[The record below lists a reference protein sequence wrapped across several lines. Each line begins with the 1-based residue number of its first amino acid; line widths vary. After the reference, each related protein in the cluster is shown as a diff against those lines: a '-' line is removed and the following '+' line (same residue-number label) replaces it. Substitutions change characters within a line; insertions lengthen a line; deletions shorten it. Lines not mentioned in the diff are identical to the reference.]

1 MKLNIVI
8 VLYNKAICQSKTVN
22 SLLDNIDSFFN
33 TEITVCIWNNGP
45 SSIRDEVAAFIDSQT
60 FKNFVVCENLS
71 NSPLSFVYNSMLN
84 EECANIYFDD
94 DTFVTQEYVL
104 SVNDFMKGDRE
115 VFLPS
120 IVSLNQRRY
129 PKVNKVAGDF
139 NGELSELSV
148 VSILSGLLIKE
159 DTIRRLKCKFG
170 DVFDHRFNIY
180 GVDTTLFYRL
190 KSINFDRYY
199 VGGILE
205 HDLSGVSAGGA
216 QYISMFRVRER
227 LWDFTLQ
234 TIFYRKLG
242 ALLGLI
248 QFLKTYKSRLTISF
262 VFEVFVKALFYMG
275 HPNTKKKSTT
285 HTLFPYNE

>member
-1 MKLNIVI
+1 
-8 VLYNKAICQSKTVN
+8 
-22 SLLDNIDSFFN
+22 
-33 TEITVCIWNNGP
+33 
-45 SSIRDEVAAFIDSQT
+45 
-60 FKNFVVCENLS
+60 
-71 NSPLSFVYNSMLN
+71 MLN

-216 QYISMFRVRER
+216 QYISMFTTSPFNSRQGISWCQHQGTKVFIVP
-227 LWDFTLQ
+227 LKSHLQ
-234 TIFYRKLG
+234 SGTDL
-242 ALLGLI
+242 
-248 QFLKTYKSRLTISF
+248 
-262 VFEVFVKALFYMG
+262 
-275 HPNTKKKSTT
+275 
-285 HTLFPYNE
+285 